1 MYEINK
7 LLYGQSA
14 CTGFSHSFF
23 VSEIERASA
32 ARSLARL
39 ISPTRANIP
48 YARPAHE
55 VISMYI
61 DHDEN
66 RTANQIY
73 LLDSN

>member
-7 LLYGQSA
+7 L
-14 CTGFSHSFF
+14 HSFF
-23 VSEIERASA
+23 VSEIERASERCSVA
-32 ARSLARL
+32 CSLVRL
-39 ISPTRANIP
+39 ISPTRAKIP

-55 VISMYI
+55 VISMYL

-73 LLDSN
+73 L

>member
-7 LLYGQSA
+7 L
-14 CTGFSHSFF
+14 HSFF
-23 VSEIERASA
+23 VSEIERAQLG
-32 ARSLARL
+32 RLLARL
-39 ISPTRANIP
+39 ISPTRAKIP

-73 LLDSN
+73 L